1 MSDTKLAPSAPK
13 TTFAH
18 RLYTGD
24 FQFDFMAHR
33 RRWYTISAVL
43 LLISVLAVSVRGLN
57 LGIDFVGGSV
67 FQAPVQVTESTVDDF
82 GQAVSATGVADLDTQ
97 VNTVGDSTV
106 RIQTRSLENDEV
118 VTVREAIADGVDL
131 LGYTWWGPIDL
142 VSASTAQLSKRYGF
156 IYVDRNDDGS
166 GTLERYRKK
175 SFYDY
180 QEIIASN
187 GACL

>member
-57 LGIDFVGGSV
+57 LGIDFVILLV
-67 FQAPVQVTESTVDDF
+67 LTAILV
-82 GQAVSATGVADLDTQ
+82 
-97 VNTVGDSTV
+97 
-106 RIQTRSLENDEV
+106 
-118 VTVREAIADGVDL
+118 AIAARV
-131 LGYTWWGPIDL
+131 YPRIT
-142 VSASTAQLSKRYGF
+142 
-156 IYVDRNDDGS
+156 N
-166 GTLERYRKK
+166 
-175 SFYDY
+175 
-180 QEIIASN
+180 
-187 GACL
+187 